1 MFEGT
6 AGTVIWEYW
15 GEATAKTQM
24 LVPLVAANTF
34 PDCSVVHVT
43 WKEFWMSLWQN
54 KLVNEIMGEG
64 FFFLDD
70 QLLSCLVIINTQQP
84 QVMEELIIANNA
96 GSQALFSMGQWS
108 AQATL

>member
-6 AGTVIWEYW
+6 AGTVIWEYR

-96 GSQALFSMGQWS
+96 GSQAFFSMGQWS
-108 AQATL
+108 ARATL